1 MEPRTQQFTQKVDIL
16 PHSVYDGID
25 TATMQVVKD
34 VEIYLYLFPDQ
45 PETFHMYQALKSGP
59 LQNLHF

>member
-1 MEPRTQQFTQKVDIL
+1 MEPRTQQFAQKVDIS

-25 TATMQVVKD
+25 TAMMQVVKD
-34 VEIYLYLFPDQ
+34 VEISLYLFPDQ
-45 PETFHMYQALKSGP
+45 PKTFQMFQALKSGP